1 MVPDQNGANGWENPS
16 QEVQEVNGTA
26 TGLAAERGASA
37 SLPGHLMAAPSVLDR
52 FDKSLQEFLKQ
63 GPIQE
68 IQRGM
73 TDLKMRVGYLK
84 WKRKGSPIN
93 VRNNNK
99 KTKII
104 GKWKWKWKFPI
115 TNWMAK
121 NRQRSQH
128 ASQIQNQ
135 NDLQQQQS

>member
-1 MVPDQNGANGWENPS
+1 MVADQNGTNGWENPS
-16 QEVQEVNGTA
+16 REVREVNRTA
-26 TGLAAERGASA
+26 TGIAANRGASA
-37 SLPGHLMAAPSVLDR
+37 SLPGQLMAAPSVLDR

-73 TDLKMRVGYLK
+73 TDLKTCVGDLER
-84 WKRKGSPIN
+84 KRKGSPIN

-104 GKWKWKWKFPI
+104 GK
-115 TNWMAK
+115 
-121 NRQRSQH
+121 
-128 ASQIQNQ
+128 
-135 NDLQQQQS
+135 